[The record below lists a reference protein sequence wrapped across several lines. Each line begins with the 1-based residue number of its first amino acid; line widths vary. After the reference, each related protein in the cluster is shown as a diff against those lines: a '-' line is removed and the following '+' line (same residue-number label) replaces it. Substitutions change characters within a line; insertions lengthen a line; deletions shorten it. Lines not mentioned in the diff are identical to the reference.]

1 MPAQLLVNI
10 AKHLNC
16 AKVTD
21 RPSLVFPD
29 CSYQNI
35 LKTLTADDFPGR
47 DIEGT
52 EHLLKRVDE
61 EKGVELSVLDLD
73 DDQVEDS
80 LHPQMLT
87 SITPHT
93 IANFFQV
100 SLHKSDISDED
111 IELFLETD
119 TAFFLPDVD
128 HLLCLL
134 QKVPLHSDLSL
145 GITIF
150 SSLFRFPFL
159 DSSIFC
165 LPRNTTTITKANEH
179 HIL

>member
-1 MPAQLLVNI
+1 MIFPAGILREPSTCWSGSMR
-10 AKHLNC
+10 K
-16 AKVTD
+16 KVLSWVCLIWTMI
-21 RPSLVFPD
+21 RWR
-29 CSYQNI
+29 I
-35 LKTLTADDFPGR
+35 LF
-47 DIEGT
+47 
-52 EHLLKRVDE
+52 
-61 EKGVELSVLDLD
+61 
-73 DDQVEDS
+73 QC
-80 LHPQMLT
+80 LHPRMLT
-87 SITPHT
+87 SISPYT

-119 TAFFLPDVD
+119 TAFFLPDVN

-145 GITIF
+145 GITIYL
-150 SSLFRFPFL
+150 SLFRFPFL

-179 HIL
+179 HNI